1 MASLFSWLIIKFKKL
16 VDALLGRTKIFIII
30 FGWFLVA
37 TGVIMLLRPEKARKT
52 LLGQGFGYVKWPMR
66 ILLVYLILLLLPLG
80 FGAKAIWMQGLAW
93 AVIILFVM
101 GFVMLKKK
109 AYSKLSEWLYKV
121 PIPYL
126 KGYACLQIVVGVLML
141 ILQRRI
147 W

>member
-1 MASLFSWLIIKFKKL
+1 MASLFSWFIIKFKKL

-37 TGVIMLLRPEKARKT
+37 TGVIMLLRPDKARKT

-66 ILLVYLILLLLPLG
+66 ILLVYLILLLLPLV
-80 FGAKAIWMQGLAW
+80 FSAQAIWMQGLAL
-93 AVIILFVM
+93 AGIILSVA
-101 GFVMLKKK
+101 GFVIFKKK

-126 KGYACLQIVVGVLML
+126 KGYACLQIAVGALML
-141 ILQRRI
+141 IFQRRI